1 MEELKGIRRL
11 RKQAQAQR
19 AELKERFSQG
29 EVKERELAKQVAD
42 AQAAQK
48 VGRRKRCRA
57 GP

>member
-1 MEELKGIRRL
+1 MQAMEELKGIRRL

-29 EVKERELAKQVAD
+29 EVRERELAKQVAD

-48 VGRRKRCRA
+48 VGR
-57 GP
+57 